1 MCVRVRTHVPG
12 PRLTLWKTTDM
23 IKKSSRK
30 LSDFSQ
36 SKVKKRM
43 VKRSVTNWKLGLQ
56 KDERRSFIPAT
67 VINKTSQL
75 ERDTD
80 T

>member
-1 MCVRVRTHVPG
+1 MT
-12 PRLTLWKTTDM
+12 
-23 IKKSSRK
+23 KKSSRK

-43 VKRSVTNWKLGLQ
+43 VKRRVTNWKLGLQ
-56 KDERRSFIPAT
+56 KEERRSFIPAT

>member
-1 MCVRVRTHVPG
+1 M
-12 PRLTLWKTTDM
+12 DM

-30 LSDFSQ
+30 VSEALLQ
-36 SKVKKRM
+36 SNSKKTIVKMR
-43 VKRSVTNWKLGLQ
+43 VTNWKLGLQ
-56 KDERRSFIPAT
+56 KEARRSFIPAT

-75 ERDTD
+75 ERDTE